1 MNEMNKLIKI
11 KKTIHRKHPVRRG
24 FTLIEVT
31 IGMVMAAVAMTYTY
45 SMIIDGMKYQK
56 QAVQLSN
63 AVHLAK
69 IKMAQVDS
77 STTMQSDTTKGAVP
91 GFPGYEF
98 ITEIKE
104 EEMDLLKMAGGP
116 NADALRKKAP
126 KDMLGDKDVGLNDL
140 MKKTGKNKT
149 FETGGILKVFRVKV
163 TITYPDGA
171 KNNSYIVE
179 TFRSTKY

>member
-1 MNEMNKLIKI
+1 MNKVIKI
-11 KKTIHRKHPVRRG
+11 RVAQNNLAQQPVRSG

-31 IGMVMAAVAMTYTY
+31 IGMAMAAVAMVYTY
-45 SMIIDGMKYQK
+45 SMIADGMRYQK
-56 QAVQLSN
+56 QGVQLAN

-77 STTMQSDTTKGAVP
+77 STTMVSDTTKGPVP

-98 ITEIKE
+98 VTEIKE
-104 EEMDLLKMAGGP
+104 EEMDLLKLAGGP

-126 KDMLGDKDVGLNDL
+126 KDLLGDKDVGLNNL
-140 MKKTGKNKT
+140 MKERGKSKT
-149 FETGGILKVFRVKV
+149 FETGGILKVFRIKV
-163 TITYPDGA
+163 SITYPDGTK
-171 KNNSYIVE
+171 KNTYSVE

>member
-1 MNEMNKLIKI
+1 MNEMNKLIPI
-11 KKTIHRKHPVRRG
+11 RLRLRHPVRRG

-31 IGMVMAAVAMTYTY
+31 IGMAMAAVAMVYTY
-45 SMIIDGMKYQK
+45 SMIADGMKYQK
-56 QAVQLSN
+56 QGVQLAN

-77 STTMQSDTTKGAVP
+77 STTMTSDTTKGPVP

-104 EEMDLLKMAGGP
+104 EEMDLLKLAGGP
-116 NADALRKKAP
+116 GADALRKKAP
-126 KDMLGDKDVGLNDL
+126 KDLLGDKDVGLNDL
-140 MKKTGKNKT
+140 MKKTGKSKS

-163 TITYPDGA
+163 TITYPDGM
-171 KNNSYIVE
+171 KNKQYIVE
-179 TFRSTKY
+179 TFRSSKY

>member
-1 MNEMNKLIKI
+1 MNVMNKWTQMHPH
-11 KKTIHRKHPVRRG
+11 KKHRAKRRG

-31 IGMVMAAVAMTYTY
+31 IGMAMAAVAMVYTY
-45 SMIIDGMKYQK
+45 SMIADGMKYQK
-56 QAVQLSN
+56 QGVQLAN

-77 STTMQSDTTKGAVP
+77 STTMSSDTTKGPIP

-104 EEMDLLKMAGGP
+104 EEMDLLKLAGGP
-116 NADALRKKAP
+116 GADALRKKAP
-126 KDMLGDKDVGLNDL
+126 KDLLGDKDVGLNDL
-140 MKKTGKNKT
+140 MKKTGKSKT

-163 TITYPDGA
+163 TITYPDGRRR
-171 KNNSYIVE
+171 KDYIVE

>member
-1 MNEMNKLIKI
+1 MNVMNKWIQIQLR
-11 KKTIHRKHPVRRG
+11 RKLLVRRG

-31 IGMVMAAVAMTYTY
+31 IGMAMAAVAMVYTY
-45 SMIIDGMKYQK
+45 SMIADGMKYQK
-56 QAVQLSN
+56 QGVQLAN

-77 STTMQSDTTKGAVP
+77 STTMTSDTTKGPVP

-104 EEMDLLKMAGGP
+104 EELDLLKLAGGP
-116 NADALRKKAP
+116 GAEELKKKAP

-140 MKKTGKNKT
+140 MKKTGKSKT
-149 FETGGILKVFRVKV
+149 FETGGILKVFRIKV
-163 TITYPDGA
+163 TISYPDGN
-171 KNNSYIVE
+171 KNQQYIVE
-179 TFRSTKY
+179 TFRSSKY